1 MYNKYDVQL
10 NGQPIGQ
17 YLINFTKGYY
27 KLYAGNSGRN
37 MNGKNISTLIGIFT
51 KLNMTFG
58 KMKIAT
64 AQPIIDILNDSSA
77 TLTYWDDD
85 SEQRKTISVYF
96 GDLELPVK
104 RKGYYES
111 FSCSAIA
118 NEKRVNNEISI

>member
-10 NGQPIGQ
+10 NGMEVGQ
-17 YLINFTKGYY
+17 YLTNFTKGYY
-27 KLYAGNSGRN
+27 KLWASNSGRN
-37 MNGKNISTLIGIFT
+37 MAGKNVGTLIGIFP

-77 TLTYWDDD
+77 SLTYWDDD

-118 NEKRVNNEISI
+118 NEKRANNEISI